1 MTETMRWYNPLR
13 RVYEETPV
21 PMSDAQAIEL
31 LSGHPDSDEF
41 IEEYRRWRATNSDVV
56 RGPGPHGRGVLRRAP
71 KGPVPKLAAKALT
84 APLWHHCSGPD
95 IHPAEKVCG
104 RLLPSVPQ
112 VSEKS
117 SSRKLAD
124 QARPHTPRYRT

>member
-13 RVYEETPV
+13 RVEEEVPV

-41 IEEYRRWRATNSDVV
+41 IEEYRRWRDATGCCE
-56 RGPGPHGRGVLRRAP
+56 GPDHHGRGVLRRAP

-84 APLWHHCSGPD
+84 APLFL
-95 IHPAEKVCG
+95 AAVL
-104 RLLPSVPQ
+104 RLPVVFRTCAASL
-112 VSEKS
+112 
-117 SSRKLAD
+117 KLGL
-124 QARPHTPRYRT
+124 YRLHLLLL